1 MRSPLLPP
9 GAPRPRTGRSAAPAW
24 GGARGRAGTPRSA
37 RGGGLEPSCSPLVGS
52 AGEGVAVTDLRFA
65 THTVRAQF
73 PRSGEQRRSIRGCGP
88 PRSAANG
95 HNPAMA
101 TTEDRRDLHG
111 DDWRRKLYESA
122 PERQGELF
130 STISGLENE
139 PLYTPERVG
148 IDYDRDLGY
157 PGAYPFTR
165 GVYPSMYRGR
175 LWTMRQFAGF
185 GTAEETNERFRYLLD
200 HGQTGLST
208 AFDMPTLMGYD
219 SDHMRSLGEVGR
231 EGVAIDSLA
240 DTETLFE
247 GIPLGEVSTSM
258 TINGPAA
265 MLLAFYICVAEQ
277 QGVPRAELRGTIQ
290 TDILKEYIAQK
301 EWIFPPEPSM
311 RLVTDMV
318 EFCARELPRWH
329 PISISGY
336 HIREAGS
343 NAIQELAFTL
353 ANGFAYV
360 DAAIERGL
368 DVDDFAPR
376 LSFFFNAHLDFF
388 EEIAKYRAARRIW
401 ARELRERYGAKN
413 PRSWLMRF
421 HTQTA
426 GVSLTAQQPEV
437 NIVRTA
443 LEALAAVLGGTQSL
457 HTNSF
462 DEALALPTENA
473 VRLALRT
480 QQVIAHETGVVNT
493 IDPLG
498 GSYHVEALTNRLEA
512 EAYELFRRIAELGGM
527 VAAIEQNM
535 PQREIAD
542 AAYRYQQEVE
552 AEERVVVGVNRYATD
567 AEEEIELL
575 RIDPALE
582 QKQGERVQ
590 ALRGRRDSAAV
601 EASLVRLKE
610 AAAHEDQ
617 NLMPLLVEAS

>member
-1 MRSPLLPP
+1 
-9 GAPRPRTGRSAAPAW
+9 
-24 GGARGRAGTPRSA
+24 
-37 RGGGLEPSCSPLVGS
+37 
-52 AGEGVAVTDLRFA
+52 
-65 THTVRAQF
+65 
-73 PRSGEQRRSIRGCGP
+73 
-88 PRSAANG
+88 
-95 HNPAMA
+95 MA
-101 TTEDRRDLHG
+101 TTEDRRELGG
-111 DDWRRKLYESA
+111 DDWRRELYDAA

-139 PLYTPERVG
+139 PLYTPEKVEL
-148 IDYDRDLGY
+148 DYDRDLGY

-219 SDHMRSLGEVGR
+219 SDHARSLGEVGR
-231 EGVAIDSLA
+231 EGVAVDSLA
-240 DTETLFE
+240 DAETLFD

-265 MLLAFYICVAEQ
+265 MLLAFYVCVAEQ
-277 QGVPRAELRGTIQ
+277 QGVAREELRGTIQ

-360 DAAIERGL
+360 DAALERGL

-443 LEALAAVLGGTQSL
+443 LEAMAAVLGGTQSL

-462 DEALALPTENA
+462 DEALALPTEDA
-473 VRLALRT
+473 VRIALRT

-498 GSYHVEALTNRLEA
+498 GSYYLEDLTKRLEA
-512 EAYELFRRIAELGGM
+512 EAYDYFDRIEKLGGV
-527 VAAIEQNM
+527 VAAIKDNFQ
-535 PQREIAD
+535 QREIAE
-542 AAYRYQQEVE
+542 ASFRYQAEVE
-552 AEERVVVGVNRYATD
+552 AKQRIVVGVNRYQLED
-567 AEEEIELL
+567 EGEIELL

-582 QKQGERVQ
+582 QKQIDRVQ
-590 ALRGRRDSAAV
+590 GLRARRHTAAV
-601 EASLVRLKE
+601 EASLARLKE
-610 AAAHEDQ
+610 GAAREDD
-617 NLMPLLVEAS
+617 NLMPRLIEASRAYATLGEMCDALRETWGTWRETPVF